1 MSAGRDAKA
10 QRIRAA
16 ESSRDACTARLVAHF
31 FVIGVRRPPHS
42 GQWYRRSKG
51 TLSWLWSRF
60 PEAAGRTQGLFQGMS
75 TPPPEFRAIYDAHF
89 DFVWCSLRRLGVR
102 EADVLDQAQ
111 KVFLTAHFKLA
122 KFEGRSQITTWLF
135 GICQR
140 VASDYRRSALFRR
153 EISTDAAEM
162 DLYGG
167 SHEDLSQS
175 AEARQRAA
183 AAEAVLNKLPEAQR
197 VVFVLFELEEM
208 AGPEIAELLGI
219 SVGTVRS
226 RLRLAREAFSRE
238 VKRLALT
245 QANGRKEAV

>member
-1 MSAGRDAKA
+1 MS
-10 QRIRAA
+10 
-16 ESSRDACTARLVAHF
+16 E
-31 FVIGVRRPPHS
+31 PHP
-42 GQWYRRSKG
+42 Q
-51 TLSWLWSRF
+51 
-60 PEAAGRTQGLFQGMS
+60 
-75 TPPPEFRAIYDAHF
+75 FRAIYEAHF
-89 DFVWCSLRRLGVR
+89 NFVWCSLRRLGVR

-122 KFEGRSQITTWLF
+122 EFEGRSQISTWLF

-153 EISTDAAEM
+153 EVTTDAAEM

-167 SHEDLSQS
+167 SSQGAES
-175 AEARQRAA
+175 RQRVQVAEAI
-183 AAEAVLNKLPEAQR
+183 LNKLPEPQR
-197 VVFVLFELEEM
+197 LVFVLFELEEM
-208 AGPEIAELLGI
+208 SGQDIAQLLGI

-245 QANGRKEAV
+245 QGTSRKEAV